1 MVQCTA
7 SYLGYSSPLVFLEG
21 MLSELVCRWLDEGD
35 MDKFPYCLLEQPSL
49 KEFYR
54 YRIAVSS
61 CSFTTVAAKLCQIRM
76 IMIISCCNCAQQ
88 QSCLWLSLPLLFSN
102 CHFIT
107 KQWYAWCSL
116 LFALCSLHL
125 SFFASR
131 TYSSKIIPYLIASGR
146 TETLD
151 SIATLC
157 GQPLSELVQPC
168 LDVSMVFILTSFAQ
182 RDEKE
187 REEDSQERMADAT
200 KSHDYLI
207 RLLGNEVLAL
217 LIVLRCMDIDNTTNS
232 LITACF
238 YRKDLKTFIIY
249 SHG

>member
-1 MVQCTA
+1 MVQRTA

-61 CSFTTVAAKLCQIRM
+61 CSFTTVAAKLYQIHT

-107 KQWYAWCSL
+107 QQWYAWCSL
-116 LFALCSLHL
+116 LFALCICHFSLPEHIRQR
-125 SFFASR
+125 S
-131 TYSSKIIPYLIASGR
+131 YLI
-146 TETLD
+146 
-151 SIATLC
+151 
-157 GQPLSELVQPC
+157 
-168 LDVSMVFILTSFAQ
+168 
-182 RDEKE
+182 
-187 REEDSQERMADAT
+187 
-200 KSHDYLI
+200 
-207 RLLGNEVLAL
+207 
-217 LIVLRCMDIDNTTNS
+217 
-232 LITACF
+232 
-238 YRKDLKTFIIY
+238 
-249 SHG
+249 